1 MRKIFKNMAWTMA
14 ATLVM
19 AACSDS
25 LDESSGNGNSN
36 EFIGDKGY
44 VNIGINLPT
53 TPSTRSESFD
63 DGKAEEYKVDKV
75 IIALFYGGTEKEAE
89 CKCAFQ
95 LTDKDFLLSD
105 DATNNI
111 TSYYA
116 TGVRMI
122 PAPDANVYALAIVNP
137 TSKFTISGNAATG
150 EDTGD
155 AVLSTN
161 LNVDG
166 VTGKITL
173 AALNSAVTID
183 NIDDVTKKATS
194 QTSDYFLMTNAP
206 IANKTSF
213 NYTESP
219 TLTGDNAFE
228 VTTLAPITVYNDRA
242 LAEGA
247 AKDNPIY
254 VERVVAKTEVKIGNN
269 GQGNNPDSDNTLL
282 VTSNVTS
289 YQGAKVTFEGW
300 KLQNTNKKYFP
311 VRKVTDETIDDW
323 QEWAKL
329 QPTTS
334 ISTSTNRFFG
344 NQSGPYRTYWGI
356 DPNYNNTHTSDAN
369 DYNVYDYENNTI
381 AAKEWNSVGHGS
393 VASEIEY
400 CLENTTTA
408 QRMVENRLTSVLLK
422 GIFKPKAVV
431 DNPSSNYNFFMI
443 NNTSAIYTEEEF
455 LKVATAALKDGNAL
469 SSGQTLV
476 LKSGLKSG
484 LNITSETTETVEGNL
499 LEINGGNQ
507 LTTAQG
513 NAILEAAG
521 GNIKFYLNG
530 VTYYYATVIKHFG
543 DVETP
548 LGDDE
553 SITSVDKYNDANH
566 LGRYGVLRNNWYELT
581 ITSVKGPGE
590 PEIPEIPVTPPD
602 KKESYINCEINILS
616 WAKRSQGVDL

>member
-53 TPSTRSESFD
+53 TASTRAND
-63 DGKAEEYKVDKV
+63 DFHDGVEDEYNVDNV
-75 IIALFYGGTEKEAE
+75 IIALFYGTSEENAI

-95 LTDKDFLLSD
+95 LTEKDFLPSGG
-105 DATNNI
+105 NI

-116 TGVRMI
+116 SGVRMI

-137 TSKFTISGNAATG
+137 TSKFTISGIAATG

-161 LNVDG
+161 LQVTG
-166 VTGKITL
+166 VTDNITL
-173 AALNSAVTID
+173 ATLNSAVTID
-183 NIDDVTKKATS
+183 GIDDVTKKATS

-219 TLTGDNAFE
+219 TLTGNEAFK

-254 VERVVAKTEVKIGNN
+254 VERVVAKTEVKIGHN
-269 GQGNNPDSDNTLL
+269 GQDNNPDNNNTLL
-282 VTSNVTS
+282 VTSNVAS

-311 VRKVTDETIDDW
+311 VRKVDDW
-323 QEWAKL
+323 KTWAAFK
-329 QPTTS
+329 PTTTS

-344 NQSGPYRTYWGI
+344 TQSGPYRTYWGI
-356 DPNYNNTHTSDAN
+356 DPNYATDLGS
-369 DYNVYDYENNTI
+369 DYNVLTTI
-381 AAKEWNSVGHGS
+381 NDWNQIGYTNQES
-393 VASEIEY
+393 AIEY

-408 QRMVENRLTSVLLK
+408 QTMKDERLTSVLLK

-431 DNPSSNYNFFMI
+431 DDPNGNYNFFMI

-469 SSGQTLV
+469 SSDQTLV
-476 LKSGLKSG
+476 LKSGLNSG
-484 LNITSETTETVEGNL
+484 LNITSETTEKVENDL
-499 LEINGGNQ
+499 LEIKGGTSTS
-507 LTTAQG
+507 LTEAQG
-513 NAILEAAG
+513 KAILEAAG
-521 GNIKFYLNG
+521 GNIKYYHNG

-553 SITSVDKYNDANH
+553 SITSADDYKEANH

-581 ITSVKGPGE
+581 INSVKGPGE
-590 PEIPEIPVTPPD
+590 PVIPDEGGTNPPD
-602 KKESYINCEINILS
+602 KQESYINCTINVLS

>member
-137 TSKFTISGNAATG
+137 ISKFNVGTITSTNPDK
-150 EDTGD
+150 ENVGD
-155 AVLSTN
+155 ATLTTYLTVDEGSGANKFNGTLSD
-161 LNVDG
+161 LNKVIAPTAITD
-166 VTGKITL
+166 VTG
-173 AALNSAVTID
+173 NSY
-183 NIDDVTKKATS
+183 N
-194 QTSDYFLMTNAP
+194 YFLMTNAP
-206 IANKTSF
+206 ISTKASF
-213 NYTESP
+213 
-219 TLTGDNAFE
+219 TGSKPGDLE
-228 VTTLAPITVYNDRA
+228 IQTLAPIKVYNDKA

-247 AKDNPIY
+247 SKDNPIY
-254 VERVVAKTEVKIGNN
+254 VERAVAKTQVAVEGN
-269 GQGNNPDSDNTLL
+269 DATLT
-282 VTSNVTS
+282 VTTDVTS
-289 YQGAKVTFEGW
+289 YKNATVKFEGW
-300 KLQNTNKKYFP
+300 KLQNTNKKYYP
-311 VRKVTDETIDDW
+311 VRRVNALDSETGLADINAW
-323 QEWAKL
+323 LGYFNGNE
-329 QPTTS
+329 S
-334 ISTSTNRFFG
+334 NRFIG
-344 NQSGPYRTYWGI
+344 TTANPYRTYWGI
-356 DPNYNNTHTSDAN
+356 DPNYDKNEN
-369 DYNVYDYENNTI
+369 DEDLSKDYTVLKSVNEGD
-381 AAKEWNSVGHGS
+381 WNEIGYSGQD
-393 VASEIEY
+393 SEIEY

-408 QRMVENRLTSVLLK
+408 QTMAENRLTSVLLK
-422 GIFKPKAVV
+422 ATFTPDGATA
-431 DNPSSNYNFFMI
+431 STSFFMI

-455 LKVATAALKDGNAL
+455 LKVATAALKDSDAL
-469 SSGQTLV
+469 TGSEKLAVKT
-476 LKSGLKSG
+476 GLLTG
-484 LNITSETTETVEGNL
+484 LNITDAAGVQSL
-499 LEINGGNQ
+499 LQINGGTSPN
-507 LTTAQG
+507 LTDDQA
-513 NAILEAAG
+513 NAILAAAG
-521 GNIKFYLNG
+521 GNIKYYLQG

-543 DVETP
+543 DTETP
-548 LGDDE
+548 LASDV
-553 SITSVDKYNDANH
+553 INDAKNYDEGKH

-581 ITSVKGPGE
+581 IKSVKGPGE

-602 KKESYINCEINILS
+602 KQENYINCEINVLS
-616 WAKRSQGVDL
+616 WAKRSQGVEL